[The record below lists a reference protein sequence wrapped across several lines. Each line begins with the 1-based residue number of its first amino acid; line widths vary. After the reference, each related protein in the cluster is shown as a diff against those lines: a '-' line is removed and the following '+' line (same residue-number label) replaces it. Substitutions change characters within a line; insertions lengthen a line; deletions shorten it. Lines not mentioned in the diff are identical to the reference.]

1 MTSNEGSQRRRLLF
15 LTPQLPFPPEQGAAI
30 RNYNLI
36 AQVAQHYAVDLLS
49 FAPGQGADLGPL
61 ARLCESV
68 RAVPLPSWSPRA
80 RLCSLLT
87 SRLPDMAHRLRSDA
101 FATALDELL
110 LARRHDLVQ
119 IEGIEMAPYMRVIR
133 ERLGEGGPRLV
144 YDAHNA
150 EHLLQR
156 RACETDLRH
165 LRRWPTAGYSLMQWR
180 RLARFERQ
188 VCRQADAVVAVSEAD
203 ALALRALD
211 ATLAPTVIPN
221 GVDVERYHPNL
232 GDTLSLRHPAI
243 VFTGK
248 MDFRPNVDAI
258 LWFYQQVWPRIQRD
272 APEATLYVVG
282 KSPHRSLDALRH
294 DRQIVVTGYVEEIL
308 PYFGGA
314 DVYIVPLRIGGGTR
328 LKVLEAMAAG
338 LPLVSTHLGVEGIP
352 LVHNEQALLA
362 DAPEEFAQAVLSLLR
377 DGTRAAALGRAAR
390 AFVTAHYA
398 WPSLTPPLLTLYA
411 RLMSGG

>member
-1 MTSNEGSQRRRLLF
+1 MTSNEGSQRGRLLF

-36 AQVAQHYAVDLLS
+36 AQVAQRHVVDLLS
-49 FAPGQGADLGPL
+49 FAPHRGASLGPL
-61 ARLCESV
+61 ARLCEVV
-68 RAVPLPSWSPRA
+68 RTVPSPSWSPRE
-80 RLCSLLT
+80 RLRSLLT
-87 SRLPDMAHRLRSDA
+87 SRLPDMAHRLRSEV
-101 FATALDELL
+101 FAAALGELL
-110 LARRHDLVQ
+110 STRRYDLVQ
-119 IEGIEMAPYMRVIR
+119 IEGIEMAPYLRVIR
-133 ERLGEGGPRLV
+133 EHPSSPRVV

-156 RACETDLRH
+156 RAFETDLRRP
-165 LRRWPTAGYSLMQWR
+165 RRWPTAAYSLIQWQ

-203 ALALRALD
+203 ALALKALD
-211 ATLAPTVIPN
+211 ASLAPTVIPN
-221 GVDVERYHPNL
+221 GVDVERYHPGL
-232 GDTLSLRHPAI
+232 GDTLPLRHPAI

-258 LWFYQQVWPRIQRD
+258 LWFHQQVWPRIREQ

-282 KSPHRSLDALRH
+282 KSPHRSLEPLRL
-294 DRQIVVTGYVEEIL
+294 DGQVVVTGYVEEIL

-338 LPLVSTHLGVEGIP
+338 LPLVSTRLGAEGIP
-352 LVHNEQALLA
+352 LVHGEHARLA

-377 DGTRAAALGRAAR
+377 DRPRAAALGRSAR
-390 AFVTAHYA
+390 AFVTARYA
-398 WPSLTPPLLTLYA
+398 WPSLAPPLLALYA
-411 RLMSGG
+411 RLMRGG